1 MGFAMSPFRRG
12 IRFGIFAG
20 VCAILVVFAAPAR
33 ADDAA
38 QMARLWAALRMEDSL
53 SIMHR
58 EGREHA
64 LNSAKELTGQ
74 AANDGWR
81 GIVERIYD
89 PEPLRTLVYKAMQEA
104 LVGRDMSEMIAYYE
118 SAEGARVITLEISAR
133 EAYLSPGVEE
143 AAREAW
149 NWGAK
154 DGTRADLIRKFV
166 NDGDLVER
174 NVAGAL
180 NSNVAFLTAF
190 SEATPKE
197 FEVLDERAILAEVMG
212 EEAQIRVDTTEWL
225 FGYLSLAYA
234 PLSDA
239 ELQRLVDLSASPAGR
254 ALNVALFDGFHP
266 MYQEIARGL
275 GQAAGQAQSQQEL

>member
-1 MGFAMSPFRRG
+1 MGCAKAPLQRG
-12 IRFGIFAG
+12 MRLWGVAGI
-20 VCAILVVFAAPAR
+20 CAILIAFVAPAR

-64 LNSAKELTGQ
+64 LNSAEALTGQ
-74 AANDGWR
+74 AANDSWR

-89 PEPLRTLVYKAMQEA
+89 PEPLRALVYDAMQEA
-104 LVGRDMSEMIAYYE
+104 LVGRDMSEMVSYYE
-118 SAEGARVITLEISAR
+118 SPQGARVIALEISAR

-154 DGTRADLIRKFV
+154 DGARADLIRQFV

-190 SEATPKE
+190 AAASPKE
-197 FEVLDERAILAEVMG
+197 YEVLDERAILAEVMG

-239 ELQRLVDLSASPAGR
+239 ELQRLVALSASPAGR
-254 ALNVALFDGFHP
+254 ALNAALFHGFHP
-266 MYQEIARGL
+266 MYQKVARGL